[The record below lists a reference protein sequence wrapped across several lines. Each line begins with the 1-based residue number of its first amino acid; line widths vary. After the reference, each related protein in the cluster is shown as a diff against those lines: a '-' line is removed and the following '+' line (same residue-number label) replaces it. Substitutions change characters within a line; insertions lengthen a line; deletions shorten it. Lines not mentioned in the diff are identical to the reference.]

1 MTLFLL
7 DFFIKEYREQAWIQ
21 LKSLNP
27 FYLKYALKT
36 IKTSTEK
43 GNEEL

>member
-1 MTLFLL
+1 MTLFFL

-27 FYLKYALKT
+27 FYLKYVLKN
-36 IKTSTEK
+36 IKSDIKK